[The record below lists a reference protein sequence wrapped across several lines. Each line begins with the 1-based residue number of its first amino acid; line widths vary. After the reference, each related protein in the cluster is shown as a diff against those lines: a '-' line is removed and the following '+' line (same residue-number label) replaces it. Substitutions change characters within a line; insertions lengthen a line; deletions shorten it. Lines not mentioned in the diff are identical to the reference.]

1 MKRLA
6 LLFAVGGIILSGIF
20 GYHAI
25 SGEITGKTTAYSFSG
40 SALHRGRGTFITV
53 SRESSPT
60 EFRQANN
67 LLWAMGGFCII
78 AAVVGVVF
86 YRGLDD

>member
-1 MKRLA
+1 MKKLA
-6 LLFAVGGIILSGIF
+6 LLFAVGGIILGGIF

-25 SGEITGKTTAYSFSG
+25 SGEISGKTTAYSFSG
-40 SALHRGRGTFITV
+40 SAFHRDRGKFITV
-53 SRESSPT
+53 SRESSQT

-67 LLWAMGGFCII
+67 LLWGMSGFCII

-86 YRGLDD
+86 YRGMDD